1 VTVDAPPR
9 PPGPDE
15 AEALIEEARERAR
28 RRRRWY
34 GIAVVLALLAGGGLY
49 LAFGQGGGGGPAPQG
64 GAAGGGA
71 GGASAAATQ
80 KVGPPPSQP
89 RPPNAA
95 VIPSAVL
102 YALDGRV
109 VGWARSGSEWFVV
122 YLHISQRGARKARNS
137 GSYQAR
143 CHLAGASWRMALV
156 ETQKLPARVVADRP
170 ITHGA
175 MCGNT
180 LAWVRAGRFS
190 DGRHREVAFML
201 WATAALGA
209 QTYIYRI
216 DHDRFDLLQK
226 FYGDRVTIG
235 HGTVRVGFENI
246 GRSGNGPLEE
256 TYRFVNGRYRLVGR
270 R

>member
-1 VTVDAPPR
+1 V
-9 PPGPDE
+9 
-15 AEALIEEARERAR
+15 IEEARERAR

-34 GIAVVLALLAGGGLY
+34 GIAIVSALLAGGGLY

-64 GAAGGGA
+64 GSGGG
-71 GGASAAATQ
+71 GGPRGASAAATQ
-80 KVGPPPSQP
+80 KVGPPPSEP
-89 RPPNAA
+89 RPPHAA
-95 VIPSAVL
+95 VIPPAVL

-122 YLHISQRGARKARNS
+122 YLHVSQRGAREARNS

-156 ETQKLPARVVADRP
+156 ETQKLPAHVVADRP

-201 WATAALGA
+201 WATPSLGA
-209 QTYIYRI
+209 EAYIYRI
-216 DHDRFDLLQK
+216 DHDRFDRLAT
-226 FYGDRVTIG
+226 FAGDRVTLG

-246 GRSGNGPLEE
+246 GRSGNGPLEK
-256 TYRFVNGRYRLVGR
+256 TYRFVNGHYQLVGHR
-270 R
+270 